1 MTVTVHSKGFSVSSD
16 CQDCI
21 VLIGM
26 LDAQAAYIERL
37 EKDLVKA
44 MSK

>member
-1 MTVTVHSKGFSVSSD
+1 MTVTVTSKGFSVSSD

-21 VLIGM
+21 VLIGII
-26 LDAQAAYIERL
+26 DSQAAYIKQL
-37 EKDLVKA
+37 EESLVKT